1 MEMEKTSIAI
11 KVYIIAEQYDI
22 PRTVVKSIISSYID
36 YCKDL
41 ILHGERVDFIGLV
54 SVVPD
59 VQFETYNST
68 LAYECMKLSDRLGI
82 PYNTVFIII
91 REYIN
96 GLIDELLEVKTV
108 EIRGIVTMKPYYENG
123 IIGGIHASI
132 STSIKKALAKIDSPV
147 SSVRVHTHK
156 LLKYNLQQVNSKVAS

>member
-1 MEMEKTSIAI
+1 MEMDKTSIAI
-11 KVYIIAEQYDI
+11 KVYVIAEEYGV
-22 PRTVVKSIISSYID
+22 PRTIVKSIISSYID

-41 ILHGERVDFIGLV
+41 ILHGERVDFVGLV

-59 VQFETYNST
+59 VQVETYNST
-68 LAYECMKLSDRLGI
+68 LAFECTKLADVLGI

-96 GLIDELLEVKTV
+96 GLIDELLNGKSV
-108 EIRGIVTMKPYYENG
+108 EIRGIVTMKPYYENDK
-123 IIGGIHASI
+123 IGGIHASI
-132 STSIKKALAKIDSPV
+132 STSIKKALSLINSPV

-156 LLKYNLQQVNSKVAS
+156 LLKYNLQQVNSKLAS